1 MRPLRSA
8 ADSPGRG
15 TQAALTA
22 ARGTHVRV
30 NSGGEYQ
37 SRLPEWSLASA
48 TRPSPQISG
57 AASNRV
63 RASPSVLSLIGSPIS
78 ARRDPYRGSGTTA

>member
-15 TQAALTA
+15 IQAALT

-37 SRLPEWSLASA
+37 SRLPEQNLASA
-48 TRPSPQISG
+48 TRPSPQTSG
-57 AASNRV
+57 AASSRV
-63 RASPSVLSLIGSPIS
+63 RASPSALSLIGSPIS
-78 ARRDPYRGSGTTA
+78 ARRESYRGSGTTA

>member
-1 MRPLRSA
+1 MHPLRSA

-15 TQAALTA
+15 TQAALT

-37 SRLPEWSLASA
+37 SRLPERNIVSA
-48 TRPSPQISG
+48 TRPAPQISG
-57 AASNRV
+57 AASSRV

-78 ARRDPYRGSGTTA
+78 ERRDPYRGSGTTA